1 MKVKDIM
8 SSKIISIKPSDT
20 LTDASKLMKGN
31 RISCLPIMEDGN
43 DMVLGIITT
52 TDLVNIYT
60 NADKEQHMD
69 PWSPVSKFMSSPV
82 VTIDQDA
89 EVKEASSLMKEKK
102 FHHLICIDK
111 NKKFVGLISSLDIAK
126 AVD

>member
-1 MKVKDIM
+1 MKVKDLM
-8 SSKIISIKPSDT
+8 SLKIVSIKTTDT

-31 RISCLPIMEDGN
+31 RISCLPIMEGDE
-43 DMVLGIITT
+43 VLGIITT

-60 NADKEQHMD
+60 SADKEQHMD
-69 PWSPVSKFMSSPV
+69 PWSPVSTFMSSPV

-89 EVKEASSLMKEKK
+89 GVKEASRLMKEKK
-102 FHHLICIDK
+102 FHHLIAIDK
-111 NKKFVGLISSLDIAK
+111 NKKIVGIISSLDIAK